1 MASSKIYHRQFYGQ
15 ISNPEGAVLHPPTH
29 RQLSN
34 SFSSY
39 GSTGNLAK
47 IDLLNKA
54 CPSFTFRQTTYCP
67 MKYFVV
73 VFKLAMSIRR

>member
-15 ISNPEGAVLHPPTH
+15 ISNPEGSVLHPAPH

-39 GSTGNLAK
+39 GSTGEKNEEK
-47 IDLLNKA
+47 ISICCSPEGLLGR
-54 CPSFTFRQTTYCP
+54 SLL
-67 MKYFVV
+67 V
-73 VFKLAMSIRR
+73 